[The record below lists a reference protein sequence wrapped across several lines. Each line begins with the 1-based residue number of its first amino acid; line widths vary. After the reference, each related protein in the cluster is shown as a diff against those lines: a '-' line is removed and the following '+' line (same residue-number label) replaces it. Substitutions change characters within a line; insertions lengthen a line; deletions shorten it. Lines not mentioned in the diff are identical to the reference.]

1 MNKQIYL
8 ILFLLFLFSCQN
20 EKKNP
25 PILEN
30 TLTKLNIDEA
40 MMKSSDTM
48 VSNSM
53 SMGAKYKT
61 DNHEIGLVAGLPIAI
76 TSGNV
81 SFNVPSN
88 VSNDGDIESKV
99 LESSFASRSREINIG
114 LFYNIDLSETSALNT
129 FIENRVNYNGMK
141 GKTHS
146 EAGIEYSLIF

>member
-1 MNKQIYL
+1 
-8 ILFLLFLFSCQN
+8 
-20 EKKNP
+20 
-25 PILEN
+25 
-30 TLTKLNIDEA
+30 
-40 MMKSSDTM
+40 MKSSDTM

-76 TSGNV
+76 TSGNA

-88 VSNDGDIESKV
+88 VSNDGDIEAKV